1 MDQIAV
7 DFRALEA
14 GEQALRRAVDEIDI
28 QLTELEAVVS
38 RLLGS
43 WSGEAAEAYQAAQE
57 EWDQAVAGM
66 RENVREMHQL
76 LVTAHGNQ
84 ASAVRSTPGSGRPDA
99 GVVSHSPAA
108 VGARTRARAC
118 NAGRCA
124 PGGLPPGRSGIRRWA
139 ERRHECLRDAHRESP
154 RA

>member
-84 ASAVRSTPGSGRPDA
+84 ASAVRLN
-99 GVVSHSPAA
+99 
-108 VGARTRARAC
+108 AR
-118 NAGRCA
+118 
-124 PGGLPPGRSGIRRWA
+124 IWKV
-139 ERRHECLRDAHRESP
+139 
-154 RA
+154 